1 MNEEQWDF
9 LDVISI
15 LSFIIGLQNLEL
27 NQRQVDGLMSEMRDN
42 QNSMLHDIIKQN
54 EIIIQQNEELLKLLG
69 EKNSNERKNW
79 GNQKGNFRQ
88 NN

>member
-15 LSFIIGLQNLEL
+15 LSFIMGLQNLEL

-54 EIIIQQNEELLKLLG
+54 EIIIQQNEELLKLLK
-69 EKNSNERKNW
+69 EKDNA
-79 GNQKGNFRQ
+79 
-88 NN
+88 

>member
-54 EIIIQQNEELLKLLG
+54 EVIIQQNKELLKLLK
-69 EKNSNERKNW
+69 EKDNA
-79 GNQKGNFRQ
+79 
-88 NN
+88 